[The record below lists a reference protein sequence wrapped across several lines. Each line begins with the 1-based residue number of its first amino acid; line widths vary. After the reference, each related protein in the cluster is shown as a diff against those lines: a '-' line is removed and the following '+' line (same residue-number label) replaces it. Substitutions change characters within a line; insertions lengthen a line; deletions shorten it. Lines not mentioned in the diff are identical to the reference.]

1 VVIETNPVG
10 SPEQTDEK
18 CRRYLEALRWPE
30 GICCPHCYGRSIS
43 AISARRRFYCGGCRH
58 FFSLTSGT
66 VFHNSHLPIWKWF
79 LAIELLLYSD
89 RGFPANE
96 LRKVLGGSYKTAWF
110 AEHRIRAAL
119 CEATGAQRAW
129 QPNGDGP
136 NARTYDRALVGPYHQ
151 MGVKYL
157 PAYETEASWRSRQ
170 SGNIDGFRD
179 TLLALLRAEPVP
191 LDDLT
196 SDRTYAAVD

>member
-1 VVIETNPVG
+1 
-10 SPEQTDEK
+10 
-18 CRRYLEALRWPE
+18 
-30 GICCPHCYGRSIS
+30 
-43 AISARRRFYCGGCRH
+43 
-58 FFSLTSGT
+58 
-66 VFHNSHLPIWKWF
+66 
-79 LAIELLLYSD
+79 
-89 RGFPANE
+89 
-96 LRKVLGGSYKTAWF
+96 
-110 AEHRIRAAL
+110 
-119 CEATGAQRAW
+119 
-129 QPNGDGP
+129 
-136 NARTYDRALVGPYHQ
+136 

>member
-1 VVIETNPVG
+1 VVIAPDPVG
-10 SPEQTDEK
+10 SPEQTEES
-18 CRRYLEALRWPE
+18 CRRYLEELRWPE
-30 GICCPHCYGRSIS
+30 AICCPRCDGRSIS
-43 AISARRRFYCGGCRH
+43 AIRARRRFYCRGCGH

-79 LAIELLLYSD
+79 LAIGLLLDSD

-96 LRKVLGGSYKTAWF
+96 LRKVLGVSYKTAWF

-136 NARTYDRALVGPYHQ
+136 NPRTYDRALVGPYHQ
-151 MGVKYL
+151 IGVKYL
-157 PAYETEASWRSRQ
+157 PAYETEATWRARQ
-170 SGNIDGFRD
+170 TGNIDGFRD
-179 TLLALLRAEPVP
+179 TVLALLRAQPVP

-196 SDRTYAAVD
+196 SCRASAAVD